1 VGKGVSIPRTLALGE
16 RSVSPAARVGLR
28 SGSMTDST
36 QGPSRPARPG
46 LLARLAND
54 AVELAR
60 VAERL
65 HGGTPGLRSV
75 AREILTTD
83 SFQLLALWRLRER
96 ARALHIPGVNHLLR
110 RTMSAVYGLEVG
122 NAVTL
127 GYGVNFVHP
136 VGIVIGGDAKV
147 GNRVKFMGSNT
158 VGTAKENGHPVIE
171 DDVIVGAG
179 ARILGPIRIGARA
192 IIGAN
197 AVVLEDVP
205 PDTVVVGIPA
215 RPAKPPRS
223 GGNGE

>member
-1 VGKGVSIPRTLALGE
+1 MA
-16 RSVSPAARVGLR
+16 
-28 SGSMTDST
+28 DSRDAPP
-36 QGPSRPARPG
+36 QGHTEPG
-46 LLARLAND
+46 LFGRLMND

-65 HGGTPGLRSV
+65 HGNEPGLKSV
-75 AREILTTD
+75 ARQVLTTD

-96 ARALHIPGVNHLLR
+96 VRSLHIPGMNHLLR

-127 GYGVNFVHP
+127 GYGVDFVHP
-136 VGIVIGGDAKV
+136 VGVVIGGDAKV

-179 ARILGPIRIGARA
+179 ARILGPVRVGARA
-192 IIGAN
+192 VIGAN
-197 AVVLEDVP
+197 AVVVDDVP

-215 RPAKPPRS
+215 RPAKPRR
-223 GGNGE
+223 GE